1 MIEKIMN
8 GDIGTFFV
16 QASGEYNERLPLVYL
31 VPDKVSNPKDDKK
44 PNQDKLLK
52 KLREI
57 LKREKRLFKD
67 KDEEVDYKLNRLVR
81 AIKLSP
87 EA

>member
-1 MIEKIMN
+1 MN

-16 QASGEYNERLPLVYL
+16 QASGEYNERLPLVYS
-31 VPDKVSNPKDDKK
+31 VADKVSNPKDDKK